1 MCFGFGWVYENHP
14 NRAWDAKLGCMCG
27 AGMPCECNEL
37 EQPVTSEV
45 IESEE
50 GTRHKERVM
59 PIDERALG

>member
-1 MCFGFGWVYENHP
+1 
-14 NRAWDAKLGCMCG
+14 
-27 AGMPCECNEL
+27 MPCECNEL